1 LNEHRWPR
9 VEAFRPVTFSPRS
22 VIESLMVTPLQLK
35 MTLKREAA
43 RHVDVPL
50 APWAYRKVRAH
61 LFRAG
66 YVLGKS

>member
-1 LNEHRWPR
+1 
-9 VEAFRPVTFSPRS
+9 VTFYPRA
-22 VIESLMVTPLQLK
+22 IIQSLVVTPWQLK

-43 RHVDVPL
+43 REIDVTL
-50 APWAYRKVRAH
+50 APWDYRKVRAH